1 MIYPE
6 KRILAHHRV
15 SVRRRVVDA
24 AECAPRSANGGMKP
38 VSIRRRVV
46 DAAEC
51 GRGCPKS
58 PPHSVFQSAA
68 ASWTRRNAMTG
79 SYVPKLLTCFNP
91 PPRRG
96 RGGMFSDHPPPTES
110 TSFNPPPRRGRGGMP
125 AQCIELVVHRRFN
138 PPPRRGRGGILGTE
152 FLRYI
157 GRVSIR
163 RRVVDAAECP
173 CRPQCV
179 AGGKRCFNPPPRRGR
194 GGMTCAPQRPQPTKV
209 SIR

>member
-68 ASWTRRNAMTG
+68 AAGTRRNAMTG

-110 TSFNPPPRRGRGGMP
+110 TSFNPPPRRGRGGM
-125 AQCIELVVHRRFN
+125 
-138 PPPRRGRGGILGTE
+138 LGTE